1 MPRLSRRTLRGLPPL
16 TRQLAKLNNELA
28 STHRRI
34 SNLLPK
40 VETAERDAE
49 AMRAHWLAAEDARR
63 SALASL
69 DGTLEQEEEI

>member
-16 TRQLAKLNNELA
+16 TRQLARLNNELA

-49 AMRAHWLAAEDARR
+49 ALRAQ
-63 SALASL
+63 LASL
-69 DGTLEQEEEI
+69 DGTLEQGEEI